1 MKTQAGPFL
10 LTALALALALPFAE
24 GSAEHPSERSYV
36 VAHAPAGGPGALSA
50 AVRTGNTLYL
60 AGHLGIDPHTGGV
73 PADRATEARLL
84 MDGVQRTVATAGL
97 KMDDLVSVTVFSTD
111 LSLIETFNAVYQG
124 YFRGHFPARA
134 FVGASTLTRGAHFEI
149 TAVAVKPP
157 HLQL

>member
-1 MKTQAGPFL
+1 
-10 LTALALALALPFAE
+10 
-24 GSAEHPSERSYV
+24 
-36 VAHAPAGGPGALSA
+36 
-50 AVRTGNTLYL
+50 VRTGNTLYL

-73 PADRATEARLL
+73 PADRTTEARLL

-124 YFRGHFPARA
+124 YFRGHYPARA